1 MGAKWVSVDFKESG
15 EGAGGG
21 RNSPLRCLKPMGS
34 ESIIKKFTSLGFSG
48 LHSVKLPEG
57 TLYTPHQ
64 RRDKLVG
71 VLLQLGAFDLPH

>member
-34 ESIIKKFTSLGFSG
+34 EEKCYCEVVSYHGW
-48 LHSVKLPEG
+48 
-57 TLYTPHQ
+57 
-64 RRDKLVG
+64 
-71 VLLQLGAFDLPH
+71 